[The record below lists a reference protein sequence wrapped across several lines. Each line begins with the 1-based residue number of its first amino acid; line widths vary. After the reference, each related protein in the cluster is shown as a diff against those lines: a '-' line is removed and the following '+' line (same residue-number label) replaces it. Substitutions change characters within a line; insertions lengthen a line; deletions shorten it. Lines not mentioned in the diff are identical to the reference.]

1 MKVGRRL
8 AIKILN
14 ASRFALG
21 RLADEDGIV
30 VTPGAEAVTMPIDR
44 AMLVRLASVID
55 EATTA
60 FDGYD
65 YARALERTE
74 AFFWSF
80 CDDYLELV
88 KVRAY
93 GSAVEA
99 GPASAQ
105 AALALALSALLRL
118 LAPILPFVTEEV
130 WSWWKDGSIHT
141 ATWPTVA
148 ELGQWP
154 SEVDADTTI
163 LEMAAEV
170 LSRIRREK
178 TTAKRSQRSE
188 VASLRVT
195 DTADRI
201 EALEL
206 AEGDLCDAGGVLS
219 LATTVG
225 TEPLVEVVLADE
237 A

>member
-1 MKVGRRL
+1 
-8 AIKILN
+8 
-14 ASRFALG
+14 
-21 RLADEDGIV
+21 
-30 VTPGAEAVTMPIDR
+30 
-44 AMLVRLASVID
+44 
-55 EATTA
+55 
-60 FDGYD
+60 
-65 YARALERTE
+65 
-74 AFFWSF
+74 
-80 CDDYLELV
+80 
-88 KVRAY
+88 
-93 GSAVEA
+93 
-99 GPASAQ
+99 
-105 AALALALSALLRL
+105 
-118 LAPILPFVTEEV
+118 
-130 WSWWKDGSIHT
+130 
-141 ATWPTVA
+141 
-148 ELGQWP
+148 LGQWP
-154 SEVDADTTI
+154 SEADADTTV

-225 TEPLVEVVLADE
+225 TEPLVEVVLAEE